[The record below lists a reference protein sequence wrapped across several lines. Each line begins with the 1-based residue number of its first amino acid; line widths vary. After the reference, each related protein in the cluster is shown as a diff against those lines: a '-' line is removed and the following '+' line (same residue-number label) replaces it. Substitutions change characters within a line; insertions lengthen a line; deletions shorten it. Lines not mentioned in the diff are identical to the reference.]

1 MIYIILSLAFA
12 LRLISIN
19 QSFWLDEAIQAY
31 WSKQELSKLPIL
43 NDFHPP
49 LFYYIT
55 HYYQLIGISSEW
67 FLRLLPVIFGVA
79 TIYFSYKIAIKIFNK
94 KSALFSAFL
103 LAVSSYHIYYS
114 QEYRMYSLFALLTV
128 MSWYFLYEK
137 KTTSWMLTS
146 LAAIFTNY
154 FYFLV
159 LFSQIIWVNFF
170 DEKLKKD
177 FSPKFSVIVIF
188 FSFWIPT
195 FWIQFQN
202 AQKLLLQFPKWGD
215 TSGVSFVKFPG
226 LLFAKFSV
234 GMISFDNKIVY
245 GIIVL
250 FNVIVFGLATR
261 FAYKKYK
268 NSNKN
273 IALLLIY
280 FFIPF
285 LMAMISG
292 LFTKAN
298 GPWRLL
304 FILPVYYMIIGY
316 YFSNIYKNTYGKIVI
331 GVFIALSIF
340 CSAQYLLNERFHREN
355 WQAAVQYSDKL
366 LDKETVAINTFQES
380 FTPILW
386 YSNISQ
392 KYFPKQDLKKI
403 LSNKKIIYYSYL
415 WEVFDSQKSIEN
427 TLIKNNFK
435 VIDEK
440 DFRGVGIVKVY
451 QK

>member
-1 MIYIILSLAFA
+1 MIYIILVLAFA
-12 LRLISIN
+12 VRLISIN

-31 WSKQELSKLPIL
+31 WSKQELFKLPIL

-55 HYYQLIGISSEW
+55 HYYQLIGIDSEW
-67 FLRLLPVIFGVA
+67 FLRLLPVSFGIL
-79 TIYFSYKIAIKIFNK
+79 TIYFLYKFSEKLFDK
-94 KSALFSAFL
+94 KTALVSSL
-103 LAVSSYHIYYS
+103 LLTISSYHIYYS
-114 QEYRMYSLFALLTV
+114 QEYRMYSLLALLV
-128 MSWYFLYEK
+128 ILSWYLLYQK
-137 KTTSWMLTS
+137 KLWLWTIVGLIG
-146 LAAIFTNY
+146 IFTNY

-159 LFSQIIWVNFF
+159 LFSQLIWVSFF
-170 DEKLKKD
+170 YKAIKKQ
-177 FSPKFSVIVIF
+177 FYINLLVIF
-188 FSFWIPT
+188 VAFSFWIPT

-245 GIIVL
+245 GIIVG
-250 FNVIVFGLATR
+250 FNVIVFGLATY

-268 NSNKN
+268 KSSKN

-316 YFSNIYKNTYGKIVI
+316 YFSSIYKNTYGKIII

-340 CSAQYLLNERFHREN
+340 CSSQYLLNEKFHREN
-355 WQAAVQYSDKL
+355 WQAAIQYSDKL
-366 LDKETVAINTFQES
+366 LDKETVVINTFQEP

-392 KYFPKQDLKKI
+392 KYFPKQDLEKI

-415 WEVFDSQKSIEN
+415 WEVFDSEKSIEN

-440 DFRGVGIVKVY
+440 DFRGVGIVKIY